1 MAARFTSCSHDHTLR
16 EAENLSVIHR
26 QLFRGCSLLTDSLQI
41 IMNNMR
47 VFAGLICLASVML
60 SCVACGKSVSDGAN
74 VGNSANASTVSSNE
88 MNGNASN
95 MAPASGQ
102 ALDVGKLDA
111 EVARLEQEGEKNP
124 DDETT
129 LGALADA
136 YVKRGAALYEAQRL
150 ADALRDYQSALKYSP
165 NHEEANLRVAQI
177 TQEIGAEPHAEDGKP
192 VAVPAKPGT
201 NENQ

>member
-1 MAARFTSCSHDHTLR
+1 M
-16 EAENLSVIHR
+16 
-26 QLFRGCSLLTDSLQI
+26 
-41 IMNNMR
+41 MNNMR
-47 VFAGLICLASVML
+47 VFVGLLCLASVLL
-60 SCVACGKSVSDGAN
+60 SCVACSKRASDGAN
-74 VGNSANASTVSSNE
+74 AGNSANVAASSNE
-88 MNGNASN
+88 MNGNAAN
-95 MAPASGQ
+95 VAPASGQ
-102 ALDVGKLDA
+102 ALDTAKLDA
-111 EVARLEQEGEKNP
+111 EIARREQEAEKNP

-192 VAVPAKPGT
+192 VSVPAKPGMT
-201 NENQ
+201 ENQ